1 MSDGQT
7 GQVRVGV
14 LGCGNIAGPYVDD
27 LKGRKEVRLVG
38 VADIVQDK
46 AETFASEH
54 GVTALPSV
62 DALIHH
68 PDIDLIVNLTAH
80 HAHQD
85 VTAQCLNAGKH
96 VYSEKPLAMTAIG
109 AQNLVQLAKD
119 KGLRLGCSPFTLIGS
134 AQQSAWKSIREGKLG
149 QVRVVYA
156 EVNWARIESWHPAPQ
171 GFYEVGPL
179 YDVGVYPLTV
189 LAAICGPAR
198 HVTAFGRVVM
208 PDRLTKEGEAF
219 TISTPDFIVTMIE
232 HESGTITRLTTNF
245 YVGHHNKQAGIEF
258 HGDAGSLYLQSWLM
272 PNATLE
278 YADFGDE
285 YAALPLVT
293 EPEQTLRWGTGVV
306 EMARAIQADKP
317 HRFTGELAAHVTEI
331 LEAATHSMQSGER
344 VAVHSSF
351 TPPRPRTSA
360 L

>member
-1 MSDGQT
+1 MSDEKIC
-7 GQVRVGV
+7 VGI

-27 LKGRKEVRLVG
+27 LKVRPEIHLIG
-38 VADIVQDK
+38 VADIVQAK
-46 AETFASEH
+46 AQEFAAEH

-62 DALIHH
+62 EALIHH
-68 PDIDLIVNLTAH
+68 PDIDLIVNLTFH

-85 VTAQCLNAGKH
+85 VTTQCLSAGKH
-96 VYSEKPLAMTAIG
+96 VYSEKPLAMTSEG
-109 AQNLVQLAKD
+109 AQALVQLAKD

-134 AQQSAWKSIREGKLG
+134 AQQSAWKYIREGKLG

-189 LAAICGPAR
+189 LAVICGPVR
-198 HVTAFGRVVM
+198 KVSTFGKVVM
-208 PDRLTKEGEAF
+208 PDRLSKEGEHF
-219 TISTPDFIVTMIE
+219 TISMPDFMVSMLE

-245 YVGHHNKQAGIEF
+245 YVGHHNKQTGIEF
-258 HGDAGSLYLQSWLM
+258 HGDVGSLYLQSWLM
-272 PNATLE
+272 PNASLE

-285 YAALPLVT
+285 YAPISLVT
-293 EPEQTLRWGTGVV
+293 QPEQALRWGTGVV
-306 EMARAIQADKP
+306 DMARAIQTDKP

-331 LEAATHSMQSGER
+331 LEAATHSMQTGKTVPVNST
-344 VAVHSSF
+344 F
-351 TPPRPRTSA
+351 TPPHPRTSA